1 MDTSFDWLSENFTIG
16 KLTYWTGYADA
27 AESVV
32 SSGNGWNITRD
43 GSENSFTLSCYNEEI
58 ALGFDLCIEKENDRI
73 QITLPKKSLKED
85 WSNRFGSILILPEFA
100 KHCEG
105 EEGYFII
112 PQQSGV
118 ISRFSGKREAVY
130 RVGIYGSGI
139 SECNMPIFGVNTPD
153 SLWCAVLSPGHCDA
167 ELELATAQGAAKE
180 YSLAFRWFFRYEFN
194 VRRQKFPVVCEDF
207 VLVLERLKHN
217 ELSPAARL
225 AEYYR
230 NLRLA
235 RKEIEPM
242 SERVKRYPALA
253 NAVKSPEIR
262 IRLAVKWPFPCEV
275 LHQTPENEPD
285 VHVFC
290 SFDDC
295 KKIIDEFKSRGV
307 KNLNICLV
315 GWAAKG
321 HDGRYPQILPVE
333 ETLGGEAKLRE
344 LIKYSQD
351 AGYFI
356 TAHDNHCDAYEISED
371 PIDHIL
377 LRTQEGNSVQDAPW
391 GGGQSY
397 EICPNAMYHTYT
409 PRNYE
414 IIRQL
419 GFYGTHFTD
428 CLSTIGL
435 NVCWDEKHPSTR
447 SDSARWRSKI
457 LAMAKEKM
465 GSIECEGCFDFA
477 AGVLDR
483 CFYIQTDSGRAGE
496 PLMRRDYVDEVVP
509 LYEMTYHGI
518 LLYNIFRWSINS
530 NRGMWAYL
538 QNLAFG
544 GMPSFY
550 FYSRFSNNF
559 WDKDGRPIQENSER
573 VDFSLYDL
581 DKEAE
586 TVREAEIDFVETL
599 GDLQLT
605 FFTDYCKITEDV
617 SCSTYS
623 NGTKVY
629 VNRGNADW
637 SNGNVTVPAKG
648 FVRI

>member
-1 MDTSFDWLSENFTIG
+1 MNFDFDWLSPSFTLG
-16 KLTYWTGYADA
+16 RLSYWTGYADC

-32 SSGNGWNITRD
+32 SHGNGWDITRS
-43 GSENSFTLSCYNEEI
+43 GSDDNFIVNCYNSDL
-58 ALGFDLCIEKENDRI
+58 ALGFELLVEKSKD
-73 QITLPKKSLKED
+73 QLKITLPRKSLKED
-85 WSNRFGSILILPEFA
+85 WNNRFGSLLFLPDFA
-100 KHCEG
+100 DHHEG
-105 EEGYFII
+105 DDGYFII

-118 ISRFSGKREAVY
+118 ITRFSGKRNAVY
-130 RVGIYGSGI
+130 RIGVYGSGI

-153 SLWCAVLSPGHCDA
+153 ALWSAVLSPGNCDA
-167 ELELATAQGAAKE
+167 EIELGTAQGDKKK
-180 YSLAFRWFFRYEFN
+180 YSIAFRWIFRHEFN
-194 VRRQKFPVVCEDF
+194 VRRQTFPIVCEDF
-207 VLVLERLKHN
+207 VLLLNRLEHS

-225 AEYYR
+225 AKHYR
-230 NLRLA
+230 ELRIA

-242 SERVKRYPALA
+242 AERVRRYPALA
-253 NAVKSPEIR
+253 NALKSPEIR

-295 KKIIDEFKSRGV
+295 KKIIDEFKRAGV
-307 KNLNICLV
+307 KHLNICLV

-371 PIDHIL
+371 PIDDIL
-377 LRTQEGNSVQDAPW
+377 VRTQEGYPCKDAPW
-391 GGGQSY
+391 GGGQAY
-397 EICPNAMYHTYT
+397 AICPEAMYNTYSQ
-409 PRNYE
+409 RNYE

-419 GFYGTHFTD
+419 GFFGTHFTD
-428 CLSTIGL
+428 CLSTLGL
-435 NVCWDEKHPSTR
+435 RVCWDENHPLNKA
-447 SDSARWRSKI
+447 DAARWRTKI
-457 LAMAKEKM
+457 LALAKEKM

-496 PLMRRDYVDEVVP
+496 PLMRRDYVDEIVP

-518 LLYNIFRWSINS
+518 LIYNIFRWAINS
-530 NRGMWAYL
+530 NPDMWAYW

-550 FYSRFSNNF
+550 FYSRFSTKN
-559 WDKDGRPIQENSER
+559 WDKDGRPVTVDPEQ

-581 DKEAE
+581 DKEADI
-586 TVREAEIDFVETL
+586 VRRSEIDFVEKL
-599 GDLQLT
+599 GDLQLA
-605 FFTDYCKITEDV
+605 FFVDYLKITDDV
-617 SCSTYS
+617 SCSIYS
-623 NGTKVY
+623 DGSRVY
-629 VNRGNADW
+629 VNRGENAW
-637 SNGNVTVPAKG
+637 SNGDITVNAKS